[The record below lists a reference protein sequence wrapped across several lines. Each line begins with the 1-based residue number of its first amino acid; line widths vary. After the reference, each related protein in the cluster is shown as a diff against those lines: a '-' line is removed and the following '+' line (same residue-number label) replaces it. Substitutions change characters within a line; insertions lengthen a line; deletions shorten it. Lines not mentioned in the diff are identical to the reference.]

1 MKTLYF
7 IGGTMG
13 VGKTTVCQILKR
25 RLPHCVF
32 LDGDWCWDADP
43 FVVTEETQEM
53 VMGNIAHLLQS
64 FLDCSEYENV
74 VFCWVM
80 HQQEIVDDLLSRLRT
95 DGVRVLP
102 ISLLCDE
109 AELRRRLQ
117 GDVDA
122 GTRLPDI
129 LDRSA
134 MRLPLYETLN
144 TLKVDVTSLSPE
156 EAAEALINL

>member
-1 MKTLYF
+1 MKTLYLV
-7 IGGTMG
+7 GGTMG
-13 VGKTTVCQILKR
+13 VGKTTVCQIMKR
-25 RLPHCVF
+25 RLPRCVF

-43 FVVTEETQEM
+43 FVVTEETQNM

-80 HQQEIVDDLLSRLRT
+80 HQQKIVDELLSRLRT

-102 ISLLCDE
+102 VSLVCEE

-117 GDVDA
+117 RDVDA
-122 GTRLPDI
+122 GVRLPDV
-129 LDRSA
+129 LERSA
-134 MRLPLYETLN
+134 ARIPLYAALC

-156 EAAEALINL
+156 ETAEALMNL